1 MVNCWQ
7 LFLPF
12 TKCNKWQLRVQ
23 YKVQKRKHK
32 KCGVA
37 FGGGG
42 GNDSFSSL
50 FKMNLIFWVLE
61 KMFLFEWQTSGS
73 HSKRQM
79 SHDLDFQNSILK
91 LEEMRS
97 YLVNAFCL

>member
-1 MVNCWQ
+1 MQ
-7 LFLPF
+7 QMA
-12 TKCNKWQLRVQ
+12 TSSAVQ
-23 YKVQKRKHK
+23 GIKTEAQKMWCCIFR
-32 KCGVA
+32 
-37 FGGGG
+37 G

-61 KMFLFEWQTSGS
+61 KMFLFFYWKSFKTSNES
-73 HSKRQM
+73 RR
-79 SHDLDFQNSILK
+79 LDFQNSILK

>member
-1 MVNCWQ
+1 MNCCGQ
-7 LFLPF
+7 LLAIVSSF
-12 TKCNKWQLRVQ
+12 TKCNKTNGNFFSSAIQGI
-23 YKVQKRKHK
+23 KTEAQKMWCCIFR
-32 KCGVA
+32 
-37 FGGGG
+37 G

-79 SHDLDFQNSILK
+79 SHDVLTSKIQF
-91 LEEMRS
+91 
-97 YLVNAFCL
+97 